1 MNSVNASSF
10 PLAFLNWSKA
20 KLNNNKINQSE
31 KLQTKTPH
39 LIDWVLEDLETI
51 GKEKNERTLLELLDK
66 IQDIQINLNFS

>member
-20 KLNNNKINQSE
+20 KLNNKINQSE
-31 KLQTKTPH
+31 KLQTKNPH
-39 LIDWVLEDLETI
+39 LIDWVLEDWEII

-66 IQDIQINLNFS
+66 IQDIQIHLNFS